1 MSNIVKSI
9 RLIDAVGY
17 IYSDRYGVSSTLEVS
32 IRKSNNTTILFTKL
46 YRKDGEDYIL
56 LTTRDIINVFDMQL
70 FEKPQNV
77 YGGYSTT
84 PKEIEFASVIITF
97 AKQTFEFKVGEKESF
112 DEFLFQ
118 EVWQISNMNLEAL
131 MDFEIKQDMLVAC
144 KNEYGRI
151 ETWKVAE
158 LYHQPNYQN
167 MLCKLQSITD
177 ASVKEIP
184 CYPLDSNGKRIT
196 NNDYYTKRTL
206 YKVPY
211 VEYPQRKNELEIF
224 DVEIREAELNPFWV
238 PSAAGSDKG
247 NLYWQSIEEAS
258 QYTVALYKYRPMDSL
273 EKKLYL
279 LEKFV
284 VDRNKCWIT
293 LDNLFGNNYIVRI
306 EAENRSGLPVALSRG
321 IPIQMPSKTNQIQW
335 KGVEL

>member
-1 MSNIVKSI
+1 MTSI
-9 RLIDAVGY
+9 KLIDAVGY
-17 IYSDRYGVSSTLEVS
+17 IYSDWYGIVNSTLGLS
-32 IRKSNNTTILFTKL
+32 IKKANNNTSTFTRL
-46 YRKDGEDYIL
+46 YKKDGEEYVL
-56 LTTRDIINVFDMQL
+56 LTAKDIIKVFDTQL

-77 YGGYSTT
+77 YGYSSTT
-84 PKEIEFASVIITF
+84 TTYKEIEMASVIITF
-97 AKQTFEFKVGEKESF
+97 ANQTFEIKNGDKESL
-112 DEFLFQ
+112 EKFLFQ
-118 EVWQISNMNLEAL
+118 DVWQISNTGLEAL

-144 KNEYGRI
+144 KNEGGRLK
-151 ETWKVAE
+151 TWKVAE

-177 ASVKEIP
+177 GAVMEIP

-196 NNDYYTKRTL
+196 NNDAYTKKTL

-238 PSAAGSDKG
+238 QSAAGSGKG
-247 NLYWQSIEEAS
+247 NLYWQPIEEAS
-258 QYTVALYKYRPMDSL
+258 QYNVSLYKYRPMDSL

-306 EAENRSGLPVALSRG
+306 EAENRNGLPVALSRG
-321 IPIQMPSKTNQIQW
+321 IPIQMPNKTNQVQW
-335 KGVEL
+335 QGVKL

>member
-1 MSNIVKSI
+1 MTSI
-9 RLIDAVGY
+9 KLVDAVGY
-17 IYSDRYGVSSTLEVS
+17 IYSDRYGVVSSTLGVS
-32 IRKSNNTTILFTKL
+32 IRKSNNNTTMFTKL

-56 LTTRDIINVFDMQL
+56 LTAKDIINVFDMQL

-77 YGGYSTT
+77 YGGYSANTT
-84 PKEIEFASVIITF
+84 PKEIEFASAIITF
-97 AKQTFEFKVGEKESF
+97 ANQTFEFKVGEKESF

-118 EVWQISNMNLEAL
+118 EVWQISNTNLEAL

-144 KNEYGRI
+144 KNEGGRI
-151 ETWKVAE
+151 KTWKVAE

-177 ASVKEIP
+177 AAVMEIP

-196 NNDYYTKRTL
+196 NNDAYTKKTL

-224 DVEIREAELNPFWV
+224 DVEIRESELNPFWV
-238 PSAAGSDKG
+238 TSAAGSGKG
-247 NLYWQSIEEAS
+247 NLYWQPIEEAS
-258 QYTVALYKYRPMDSL
+258 QYTVALYKYRTMDSL

-284 VDRNKCWIT
+284 VDRNKCWVT

-335 KGVEL
+335 QGVKL